1 MKKSKIFTIILLLT
15 LSISISKAEYF
26 LNFGEFFTIYFNTIW
41 ADIPKSYKYIKLN
54 FKNLAQTWRVY
65 DAIQKW
71 VYMDLLPNNKIDL
84 KVSQKITQKQV
95 STLIKSNLE
104 IDVPYL
110 SWQKVSVERLSDVLI
125 QLQKLDFQNISTQDK
140 IMDNVYNTLKSNYFY
155 ENALNDDTMSYWA
168 IKWMVK
174 SINDPYTEFFIP
186 EEAKQFSEDINW
198 EFEWIWAYLEKNK
211 KWEITI
217 VSPLKWSPAAKVG
230 IQAQDIIIKIENK
243 EITSETNLTEVVK
256 MIKWPKWTAVKLKVR
271 RWDKEIDFTVTRE
284 KIIVE
289 NIESKILNNNYCYM
303 AIHMFSFWIDRDF
316 DLNIWKLKDC
326 TKYVFDVR
334 NNPGWWLKEVSD
346 MLWYFVPTWETTVSI
361 KDRYGTEDLKAINK
375 PFKINKNVIVLIN
388 WWSAS
393 ASEIFAW
400 TIKDYIPGTLLIW
413 EKTFG
418 KWSVQNIIDYV
429 DGSML
434 KYTQAKRYTWKSK
447 RNIDKEGIDS
457 DIKIKDN
464 PDTTNDEI
472 LDSIQKLNF

>member
-1 MKKSKIFTIILLLT
+1 
-15 LSISISKAEYF
+15 
-26 LNFGEFFTIYFNTIW
+26 
-41 ADIPKSYKYIKLN
+41 
-54 FKNLAQTWRVY
+54 
-65 DAIQKW
+65 
-71 VYMDLLPNNKIDL
+71 
-84 KVSQKITQKQV
+84 
-95 STLIKSNLE
+95 
-104 IDVPYL
+104 
-110 SWQKVSVERLSDVLI
+110 
-125 QLQKLDFQNISTQDK
+125 
-140 IMDNVYNTLKSNYFY
+140 
-155 ENALNDDTMSYWA
+155 
-168 IKWMVK
+168 
-174 SINDPYTEFFIP
+174 
-186 EEAKQFSEDINW
+186 
-198 EFEWIWAYLEKNK
+198 
-211 KWEITI
+211 
-217 VSPLKWSPAAKVG
+217 
-230 IQAQDIIIKIENK
+230 
-243 EITSETNLTEVVK
+243 